1 VARTVKIWTEEEL
14 ADYYRIIN
22 EELVK
27 GGITWAQLVLGGMMR
42 PALQVRWGIFYRLYT
57 ELNWPVNRI
66 ARFMEVDRTTV
77 VNAVRKMEKT
87 GGVYFDA
94 RSIHYKTAQAH
105 RRRLM
110 RIGGAANDHD

>member
-1 VARTVKIWTEEEL
+1 MGRPVKIYTKEEL

-22 EELVK
+22 EELEK

-42 PALQVRWGIFYRLYT
+42 PALSVRWSIFYRLYT
-57 ELNWPVNRI
+57 ELKWPENRI

-94 RSIHYKTAQAH
+94 RSIHYKTVQAH
-105 RRRLM
+105 KRRL
-110 RIGGAANDHD
+110 RKIGGAAND